1 MKLIK
6 AAAILFCLLVTS
18 DLSTAQVPQDYQA
31 ARNGLSGLGA
41 LLGGGNNNAN
51 TGGGLGALLGGGN
64 NSGGG
69 LGGLLGGGNNSA
81 GALGGLLGGG
91 NNTAG
96 ALGGLLGGG
105 NTGGG
110 GLGGLIGGGNTG
122 GGGLGALIGGGN
134 TGGGALG
141 GLLGGGNAN
150 SGGLGALQ
158 GVLPGIGGATQNNNV
173 GTDILSRVNQKSKS
187 LIDRTTGWARQKK
200 QKMGQKMLGN
210 ALGNFIPSLKPQQS
224 TQAKSAFDWL
234 KPNNLQAPTQPPV
247 QAAQNYGQQ
256 PAIRY

>member
-51 TGGGLGALLGGGN
+51 AGGGLGALLGGGN

-81 GALGGLLGGG
+81 GAL
-91 NNTAG
+91 
-96 ALGGLLGGG
+96 
-105 NTGGG
+105 
-110 GLGGLIGGGNTG
+110 
-122 GGGLGALIGGGN
+122 
-134 TGGGALG
+134 
-141 GLLGGGNAN
+141 
-150 SGGLGALQ
+150 GLGALQ

-200 QKMGQKMLGN
+200 QEMGQKMLGN